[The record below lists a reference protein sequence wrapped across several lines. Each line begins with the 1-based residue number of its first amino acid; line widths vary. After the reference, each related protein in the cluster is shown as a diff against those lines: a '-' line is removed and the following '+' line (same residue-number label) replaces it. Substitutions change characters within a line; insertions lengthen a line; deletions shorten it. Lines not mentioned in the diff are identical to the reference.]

1 MNSKKNKFIKKWENS
16 LIGKNVHS
24 VFTKCFE
31 CGTMGCNLP
40 QVIECGNCGSQTTVR
55 YYDSETIDQNLEFIK

>member
-1 MNSKKNKFIKKWENS
+1 MNTKKNKFIKKWENS

-24 VFTKCFE
+24 VLTKCFE

-40 QVIECGNCGSQTTVR
+40 QVTECGNCGSQSTVR
-55 YYDSETIDQNLEFIK
+55 YYDSETINQNLEFIK

>member
-1 MNSKKNKFIKKWENS
+1 MNTKKNKFIKKWENS

-24 VFTKCFE
+24 VLTKCFD

-40 QVIECGNCGSQTTVR
+40 QVTECGNCGSQYTVR
-55 YYDSETIDQNLEFIK
+55 YYDSETIDQNLESIK